1 MTTLYLRQSIGRS
14 PLRLGFLLIPLT
26 LGCFALSPLARAV
39 DPEPDGCP
47 PNFTTAK
54 GCDALYDL
62 TTGIGNTGLGWHA
75 LKENADAS
83 FSTGIGAG
91 ALSANNGESNTAVGA
106 AALLVNSTGTEN
118 TAVGTDALGLNN
130 TGNDNTAAGAFA
142 LFNNVNGISNVA
154 IGKDALLSNTIGAEN
169 TAVGTAALSG
179 VTAGGFN
186 TAIGGIAGANL
197 STGQF
202 NIVIGNIAGSLV
214 TSASNTICIGGSGI
228 NVDNT
233 CQIAHIHDVT
243 TQNNDAIPVV
253 VDSAGQL
260 GTLSSS
266 GRFKKDVKPM
276 DKASEALLALK
287 PVTFHYKTDK
297 TNRPEFGLIA
307 EEVAKINPDLVVRD
321 ESGEIY
327 TVRYEAVN
335 AMLLNEFLKAH
346 RRIEE
351 QDKRIDQLT
360 AQLKQQAAQ
369 IQKVSAQFELS
380 NSAPQTV
387 LNNE

>member
-1 MTTLYLRQSIGRS
+1 MTTLQLKQSIGRS
-14 PLRLGFLLIPLT
+14 PLRLGFLLIPLA
-26 LGCFALSPLARAV
+26 LGCFALSPTARAGTPAS
-39 DPEPDGCP
+39 DECP
-47 PNFTTAK
+47 PNFSTAK

-62 TTGIGNTGLGWHA
+62 TTGLGNTALGWRA
-75 LKENADAS
+75 LVENSDAS

-118 TAVGTDALGLNN
+118 TAIGTDALALND
-130 TGNDNTAAGAFA
+130 TGASNTAAGAFA
-142 LFNNVNGISNVA
+142 LFNNIDGISNVA
-154 IGKDALLSNTIGAEN
+154 LGQEALLANTSGAEN

-179 VTAGGFN
+179 VTTGGFN
-186 TAIGGIAGANL
+186 TAIGGSAGANL
-197 STGQF
+197 TTGQF
-202 NIVIGNIAGSLV
+202 NIVIGDTAGLFV
-214 TSASNTICIGGSGI
+214 TTASNTICIGGSGI
-228 NVDNT
+228 NADNT
-233 CQIAHIHDVT
+233 CQIAHVRDVT

-321 ESGEIY
+321 ESGGIY
-327 TVRYEAVN
+327 TVRYDAVN
-335 AMLLNEFLKAH
+335 AMLLNEFLKEHHQVQDLKATVAEQQKH
-346 RRIEE
+346 IEA
-351 QDKRIDQLT
+351 LT
-360 AQLKQQAAQ
+360 TGLE
-369 IQKVSAQFELS
+369 KVSAQLELS
-380 NSAPQTV
+380 KSAPQTA
-387 LNNE
+387 LNNQ